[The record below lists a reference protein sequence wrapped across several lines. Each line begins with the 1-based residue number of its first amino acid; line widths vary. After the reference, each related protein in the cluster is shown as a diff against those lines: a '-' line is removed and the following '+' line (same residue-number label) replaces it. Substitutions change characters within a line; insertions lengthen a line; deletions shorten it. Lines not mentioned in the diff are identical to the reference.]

1 MQFSQLYT
9 DRLDEELGTDDST
22 RLFTTARR
30 QHAINNGLRQF
41 ADLTECY
48 TRESSITCSNG
59 QGEYN
64 VLSTGVITNGD
75 FVRLSKQEPEYRLV
89 SSGAATSAST
99 TYISGEDF
107 QRRTV
112 QWLDEYDPGWREST
126 GGTPKYYYE
135 RMDGGRRY
143 VGLVPPPRITSSEA
157 GTLRLPY
164 VARPSSMTS
173 DTQVPFAQSTVG
185 TRTDLTEY
193 HEAFAHYGAYRL
205 EKLRRD
211 PEQSAAQLQVFLGY
225 VQRFLGAL
233 RPKGGTT
240 VKVARSYFGEVRARG
255 GGAGGLTPWP
265 TDRWG
270 DR

>member
-1 MQFSQLYT
+1 MASFSELYT

-30 QHAINNGLRQF
+30 KHAVNDGLRQF

-48 TRESSITCSNG
+48 TRESSITCSNAV
-59 QGEYN
+59 GEYN
-64 VLSTGVITNGD
+64 ALSTVNIAGED
-75 FVRLSKQEPEYRLV
+75 FVRLSKQTPEYRLV

-99 TYISGEDF
+99 SYVGGEDF
-107 QRRTV
+107 RRTTV
-112 QWLDEYDPGWREST
+112 QWLDEYEPGWRQST
-126 GGTPKYYYE
+126 GGTPQYYYE
-135 RMDGGRRY
+135 RMDGGRRLF
-143 VGLVPPPRITSSEA
+143 GLYPPPKIGSSET

-173 DTQVPFAQSTVG
+173 DTDVPFTAGSTV
-185 TRTDLTEY
+185 RRDLTEY

-205 EKLRRD
+205 EKLRVQTD
-211 PEQSAAQLQVFLGY
+211 QSNAQLQVFLGY
-225 VQRFLGAL
+225 VQRFQQSL

-240 VKVARSYFGEVRARG
+240 IKPARSYFGQSRRRG
-255 GGAGGLTPWP
+255 YTGGPLAWR
-265 TDRWG
+265 TDLYG